1 MNNIFQK
8 YLKGKKKTFFNPA
21 TPFLLLLFHPVWVS
35 PTDCCTQISV
45 CVRAHVPSRGRQ
57 TPFHRKRIRGVASVF
72 ETYASAFMRSACRKR
87 SAVISTITLGFRIKS
102 KPKKKTPISKRT
114 IHRGKR
120 VYSRDGHYFRVY
132 PVVARTAE
140 TSRPDHRFRRSC
152 RPPSTVAN
160 DFYAV
165 TEEKSKL
172 FAERAEFPGPTGK
185 TSRTRSAR
193 VVRSSKIYRK
203 SLGGG
208 ARTTRESR
216 RFLRLVDGVGRAC
229 RLAGEQPR
237 RHPIVDT
244 R

>member
-1 MNNIFQK
+1 MRTRTRTVPWATNAFPPQTHTRR
-8 YLKGKKKTFFNPA
+8 TF
-21 TPFLLLLFHPVWVS
+21 S
-35 PTDCCTQISV
+35 
-45 CVRAHVPSRGRQ
+45 
-57 TPFHRKRIRGVASVF
+57 SVF

-152 RPPSTVAN
+152 RSPSTVAN

-208 ARTTRESR
+208 GRERHAKVAGSFDSSTALGVRVDWRANSRAATPLRT
-216 RFLRLVDGVGRAC
+216 LVDLRGPNEPELIFKTIPSAKNVTA
-229 RLAGEQPR
+229 
-237 RHPIVDT
+237 
-244 R
+244 